1 VEGVASPFELQA
13 SPRRADQVVSKIR
26 EMVLS
31 GALKPGDQLPSEM
44 VLSEDMG
51 VSRTALREGMR
62 ILEAQGVLETRP
74 GVGTVV
80 LAAGLTQLV
89 KPLKWLALARYG
101 GFSFDEF
108 HGVRSILETE
118 IAALAARGATD
129 DAITSLE
136 GALDDMDS
144 ALGDNRLFA
153 RHDARFHHVLAEM
166 TGNRLLELLASAMR
180 ELLEDHIETVVAHI
194 DPRADVMPYHAAI
207 LEAVRARDPVA
218 ARRAMQAHLDQVH
231 TNFQAAMAAHGD
243 QRAGGAR

>member
-1 VEGVASPFELQA
+1 VKAVASPFELQA
-13 SPRRADQVVSKIR
+13 NPRRADQVVSKIR

-62 ILEAQGVLETRP
+62 VLEAQGVLETRP

-89 KPLKWLALARYG
+89 APLKWLALARYG

-118 IAALAARGATD
+118 IAALAAAGATE
-129 DAITSLE
+129 DAITSL
-136 GALDDMDS
+136 DDAFGDMQN
-144 ALGDNRLFA
+144 ALGDNHLFA
-153 RHDARFHHVLAEM
+153 LSDARFHHVLAEM
-166 TGNRLLELLASAMR
+166 TGNRLLELLASALR
-180 ELLEDHIETVVAHI
+180 ELLEEHIETVVAHI

-207 LEAVRARDPVA
+207 LHAVRAGDPDA
-218 ARRAMQAHLDQVH
+218 ARQAMQVHLDQVH
-231 TNFQAAMAAHGD
+231 TNFEAAMAARDDLGT
-243 QRAGGAR
+243 GGRR